1 MCIAKND
8 GVPTAAAGSALS
20 AAATQPRL
28 FDGPAGCQGPAVDDI
43 DWSEAE
49 RTGMGGYAAVCE
61 VEPGCVTKVGDI
73 QPREAAL
80 QG

>member
-1 MCIAKND
+1 M
-8 GVPTAAAGSALS
+8 
-20 AAATQPRL
+20 
-28 FDGPAGCQGPAVDDI
+28 DDI